1 MSTTIARGRPA
12 RDSAGRRTAGA
23 SDGRTPGVPQRGP
36 DGRTP
41 DGPPSEPDSL
51 MPVVP
56 PS

>member
-23 SDGRTPGVPQRGP
+23 SDGWTPGVRQRGQ
-36 DGRTP
+36 DRR
-41 DGPPSEPDSL
+41 